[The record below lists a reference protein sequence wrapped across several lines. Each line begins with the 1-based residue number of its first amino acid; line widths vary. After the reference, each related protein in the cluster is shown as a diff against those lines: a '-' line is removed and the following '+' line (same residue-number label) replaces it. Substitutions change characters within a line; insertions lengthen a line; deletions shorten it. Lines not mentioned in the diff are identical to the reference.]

1 MLGLFGL
8 VLPPAPLSL
17 GLRIGEVAPE
27 EYSYRCCLRGS
38 GGERGRRR
46 REKKKGGLLIATETE
61 GTVVSSFQEEVKEL
75 LENIVVSL
83 GVATFKCG
91 RGKGKGKGSGTHL
104 FNIFT

>member
-1 MLGLFGL
+1 MEG
-8 VLPPAPLSL
+8 
-17 GLRIGEVAPE
+17 
-27 EYSYRCCLRGS
+27 RGGG
-38 GGERGRRR
+38 GGEK
-46 REKKKGGLLIATETE
+46 KKKGGLLIATETE
-61 GTVVSSFQEEVKEL
+61 GTVVSSFPEEVKEL